1 MNKQIDEMAR
11 DLEDYAC
18 MSNFQGKIAA
28 KNLHILGYRKASDV
42 LKEVEKLGDLYQMPD
57 GMGLVIKIKDF
68 AELKKKYE
76 SEVNE

>member
-1 MNKQIDEMAR
+1 MNKIDEIAR

-18 MSNFQGKIAA
+18 MSNFQAKTAA
-28 KNLHILGYRKASDV
+28 KALHILGYSKSTDV
-42 LKEVEKLGDLYQMPD
+42 LREIEKLGDLYQMPD